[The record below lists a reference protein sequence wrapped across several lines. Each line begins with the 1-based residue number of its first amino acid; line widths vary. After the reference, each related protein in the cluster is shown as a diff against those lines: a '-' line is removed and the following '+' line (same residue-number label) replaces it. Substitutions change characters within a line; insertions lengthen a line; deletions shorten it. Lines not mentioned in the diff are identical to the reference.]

1 MDPCPG
7 AGNVARRQRVRNL
20 ATAFLRRTPHGFL
33 TLSLLSLAACAN
45 SPPRV
50 RESLPQPTPVAVA
63 APAAST
69 AATDNPTPAP
79 AAPTPA
85 TVAPTAAPQPPPPAP
100 APPTPPPATPA
111 RRSTSLW
118 CRWWKA
124 PSSRTPARAPALRDC
139 GSSFPV
145 RARALA

>member
-1 MDPCPG
+1 MDPCLG
-7 AGNVARRQRVRNL
+7 AGNGARRQRERNL
-20 ATAFLRRTPHGFL
+20 ATAFIRRTPHGFL

-79 AAPTPA
+79 AAPTPP
-85 TVAPTAAPQPPPPAP
+85 TVPSTPAPQTSPPAP
-100 APPTPPPATPA
+100 PAPTPP
-111 RRSTSLW
+111 
-118 CRWWKA
+118 
-124 PSSRTPARAPALRDC
+124 
-139 GSSFPV
+139 
-145 RARALA
+145 